1 MSRDDADGQTMGF
14 RNSDEVRN
22 FQDKSMTTPSHTEL
36 AAQAKELAT
45 KASKMG
51 ARIFA
56 DEIITCLRACAAS
69 LESPERVLI
78 NGLTEDET
86 AATASVVG
94 LSTPPTAPAQDAQGD
109 AVRTQLEWFA
119 LAAHWYINAS
129 DRELAE
135 QGQARGDALKQ
146 VHLLSGHLEASGFKF
161 ATPSPQAEK
170 QPLSDEQ
177 IFHARNWLWKNHGVS
192 FSDRTLL
199 DLFELVGIVTKESS
213 T

>member
-1 MSRDDADGQTMGF
+1 
-14 RNSDEVRN
+14 
-22 FQDKSMTTPSHTEL
+22 MTTPSHTEL
-36 AAQAKELAT
+36 AARLRETAQSIRRKPMPLADFIPLLQQA
-45 KASKMG
+45 
-51 ARIFA
+51 A
-56 DEIITCLRACAAS
+56 DA
-69 LESPERVLI
+69 LESPERVL
-78 NGLTEDET
+78 GE
-86 AATASVVG
+86 
-94 LSTPPTAPAQDAQGD
+94 

-119 LAAHWYINAS
+119 LAAHWHINAS